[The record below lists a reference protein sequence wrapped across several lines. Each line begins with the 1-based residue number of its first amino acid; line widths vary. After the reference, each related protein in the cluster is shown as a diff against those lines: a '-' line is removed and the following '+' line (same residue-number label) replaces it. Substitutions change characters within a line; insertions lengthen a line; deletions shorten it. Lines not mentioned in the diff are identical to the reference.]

1 MHDHFSWK
9 AAAALVAACVA
20 MGFAWT
26 YCGVCRAGEQQR
38 PQPPVVITSAAG
50 SMLVRTPDAAVEMI
64 SVRTVDSSRELAR
77 RRSTDNGATWSKPET
92 VLKLASEGFGS
103 PLPLLT
109 LSGELQLFWMVSRRT
124 GGTPGIDY
132 FIDIWNS
139 HSTAAQTEWSSPKR
153 IFEGYVGS
161 INGMTQLAGGRI
173 VVPFAYWVGGR
184 PSGPPTGSN
193 ITTTVYSDDDGRSWH
208 QSSAKLTAPCYAN
221 YNGSNYGACEPTIL
235 QLADGRVWM
244 LIRTQTGRLYESFS
258 PDGAEWSEPK
268 PSRFVSS
275 ESPAWLMRLPDRRIV
290 LLWNHCENTSRIN
303 GKGVYTN
310 RDALHAAVS
319 GDEGKTWHGYREICR
334 DPFRNEP
341 PPKRGDRGTAYP
353 YAIATGD
360 GMILSVTGQG
370 HGRRNLLRIDPRWLD
385 ETEQEEDFS
394 GGLDGWSVFTSFGEP
409 VYWWRN
415 RKQGAHLVDH
425 PTRDDAKCLHVRRAD
440 DKPPDGAVWNFPAGR
455 QGRLTLTLMLNQG
468 FAGAS
473 IALADRFIQ
482 PTDDAGEKKVLFS
495 LPISSD
501 GRLPGGSRLE
511 TGRWRTVELAWDL
524 EAGQCRVLIEGKQIA
539 ELARSSDH
547 CAGVS
552 YLRLRSTADSVDP
565 AGFLVQR
572 VHVEVTP

>member
-1 MHDHFSWK
+1 MSDCLLRGAVVLAAACLLVGFSWSET
-9 AAAALVAACVA
+9 CS
-20 MGFAWT
+20 
-26 YCGVCRAGEQQR
+26 AGEEAG
-38 PQPPVVITSAAG
+38 PQPPVVLGNAAG
-50 SMLVRTPDAAVEMI
+50 SMLVTTPDGAVDMI
-64 SVRTVDSSRELAR
+64 SVRTVDSNREVAR
-77 RRSTDNGATWSKPET
+77 RRSSDNGATWSEPDT
-92 VLKLASEGFGS
+92 VLKLESEGFGD

-109 LSGELQLFWMVSRRT
+109 KGGELQLFWMVSRRT
-124 GGTPGIDY
+124 GGRPGVDY

-139 HSTAAQTEWSSPKR
+139 HSSAGQSEWSSLQR

-161 INGMTQLAGGRI
+161 INGMTQLASGRI

-184 PSGPPTGSN
+184 PSSPPTGSN
-193 ITTTVYSDDDGRSWH
+193 ITTTVYSDDDGRSWR
-208 QSSAKLTAPCYAN
+208 QSAAKLTAPCYAD
-221 YNGSNYGACEPTIL
+221 YNGANYGACEPTIL

-268 PSRFVSS
+268 PSRFLSS
-275 ESPAWLMRLPDRRIV
+275 DSPGWLVRLPDRRIV
-290 LLWNHCENTSRIN
+290 LLWNNCENTSRIN

-319 GDEGKTWHGYREICR
+319 DNEGKTWHGYREICR
-334 DPFRNEP
+334 DPFRNES

-353 YAIATGD
+353 YAVATGD

-394 GGLDGWSVFTSFGEP
+394 RGLDGWSVFTSFDEP
-409 VYWWRN
+409 VYWWRD
-415 RKQGAHLVDH
+415 RKQGARLVDH
-425 PTRDDAKCLHVRRAD
+425 PTRNDAKCLHVRRAD

-455 QGRLTLTLMLNQG
+455 QGRLTLSLMLGEG

-473 IALADRFIQ
+473 IALTDRFIQ

-495 LPISSD
+495 LPIAPD
-501 GRLPGGSRLE
+501 GRLPGGTRLE

-524 EAGQCRVLIEGKQIA
+524 EAGQCRVLIEGEQA
-539 ELARSSDH
+539 AALAQSSDH
-547 CAGVS
+547 GAGVS
-552 YLRLRSTADSVDP
+552 YLRLRSMAETIDP
-565 AGFLVQR
+565 AGFLVER
-572 VHVEVTP
+572 VGVQVTP